1 LIKEPPIDGL
11 TDLYNDNEIFTMTV
25 TVPNP
30 CRGVSIEYQPEV
42 QEVIR
47 MFVLKGYKYG
57 EAKYEGR
64 LYSTSQN
71 PRRSTLRRTSVSR
84 RGRRIRAADRESPVS
99 FPRSGLLFPMSL

>member
-1 LIKEPPIDGL
+1 
-11 TDLYNDNEIFTMTV
+11 
-25 TVPNP
+25 
-30 CRGVSIEYQPEV
+30 V

-84 RGRRIRAADRESPVS
+84 RGRRIRAADRESPLTRTHPSARCGALPSVS
-99 FPRSGLLFPMSL
+99 HNRLVHRR